1 MFVVT
6 KQTVGL
12 DLLNMAEDALDF
24 TSSRPSAHS
33 GPLHRILAGN
43 FGGKF
48 QLKILRTIAIIKN
61 FSKSRIL
68 ILTASNT
75 DENIY
80 RRLQEVRHT

>member
-48 QLKILRTIAIIKN
+48 
-61 FSKSRIL
+61 
-68 ILTASNT
+68 
-75 DENIY
+75 
-80 RRLQEVRHT
+80 